1 MWEKFC
7 SALSLPALSPPPRAG
22 PQGPPQGPP
31 CLSAPAD
38 HEGEQNT
45 TKGRSIDV
53 PQLVSPK
60 PAPPE

>member
-22 PQGPPQGPP
+22 PQGTTPGPW
-31 CLSAPAD
+31 LSAPAD

-45 TKGRSIDV
+45 TKGCSIDV

>member
-1 MWEKFC
+1 MGEVLLGSQLACPEPPTQGW
-7 SALSLPALSPPPRAG
+7 SPGTTPEPW
-22 PQGPPQGPP
+22 
-31 CLSAPAD
+31 LSAPAD

-45 TKGRSIDV
+45 TKGHSIDV